1 MRFMFIVTS
10 AHSGPPTP
18 ELMEAMHKLADRE
31 IKAGRMLDSGG
42 LMPLATGA
50 QVRIADG
57 QLSVVDGPFV
67 EAKEV
72 IGGYAIFELPGK
84 EEAVASAKEFMQ
96 LHKDFMP
103 GWEGTCELRAL
114 RRPLRR
120 GFRPAR
126 SAAMTVADAHRAIL
140 AVWRIEQPRLIT
152 SLARMLR
159 DVPLAEDLTQ
169 EALLAALEQWPATGV
184 PEKPG
189 AWLMATAKRRALDHL
204 RRGRMLERKHEMVAR
219 DMEEE
224 QQAMPDLDSALD
236 DDIGDEMLRLI
247 FTACH
252 PRLSREA
259 RAALALR
266 MICGLTTEEIA
277 RAFLLP
283 DATIAQRIVRAKRTL
298 SESGLAYETPRGE
311 ELSERLSSVLEVVYL
326 IFNEGYTAAR
336 GEDWLRPQLCNE
348 ALRMGRVLTSIA
360 PHEPEAHGLLAL
372 MELNASR
379 TAARTDAAGEPIL
392 MLDQNRALWDQ
403 FQIRRGMQALGRARE
418 LGGAGGFYALQ
429 AAIIACH
436 AEARTADDTDW
447 SRIAGLYAEL
457 AAVVRSPIIEL
468 NRAVAVGMAE
478 GPEAGLSIVDRL
490 VREPALKALSPAAER
505 SRRPAPQA
513 RPLRRGAR
521 RVRSG
526 RGAGGQQARTGPAE
540 AARRRGGRRSD
551 VINRHVKRMS
561 SVLR

>member
-1 MRFMFIVTS
+1 MT
-10 AHSGPPTP
+10 A
-18 ELMEAMHKLADRE
+18 
-31 IKAGRMLDSGG
+31 AGIDF
-42 LMPLATGA
+42 AT
-50 QVRIADG
+50 
-57 QLSVVDGPFV
+57 
-67 EAKEV
+67 
-72 IGGYAIFELPGK
+72 
-84 EEAVASAKEFMQ
+84 
-96 LHKDFMP
+96 
-103 GWEGTCELRAL
+103 
-114 RRPLRR
+114 
-120 GFRPAR
+120 
-126 SAAMTVADAHRAIL
+126 HRTIL

-169 EALLAALEQWPATGV
+169 EALLAALEHWPATGV

-204 RRGRMLERKHEMVAR
+204 RRGRMLARKHEMLAL
-219 DMEEE
+219 DMEQE
-224 QQAMPDLDSALD
+224 QQALPDLDAALD
-236 DDIGDEMLRLI
+236 DDIGDELLRLI

-266 MICGLTTEEIA
+266 MVCGLTTEEIA

-283 DATIAQRIVRAKRTL
+283 DATIGQRIVRAKRTL
-298 SESGLAYETPRGE
+298 SEAGLAYETPRGE
-311 ELSERLSSVLEVVYL
+311 ELSQRLSSVLEVVYL

-336 GEDWLRPQLCNE
+336 GVNWLRPQLCNE
-348 ALRMGRVLTSIA
+348 ALRIGRVLTSIA

-403 FQIRRGMQALGRARE
+403 LQIRRGMQALGRAHE

-436 AEARTADDTDW
+436 AQAVTADDTNW
-447 SRIAGLYAEL
+447 ARISGLYTEL
-457 AAVVRSPIIEL
+457 AALVRSPVIDL

-478 GPEAGLSIVDRL
+478 GPEAALVIVDRL
-490 VREPALKALSPAAER
+490 AHEPALKNYHLLGSVRGDLLHKLGRYAEARAAFEAAAELAGNKR
-505 SRRPAPQA
+505 EQE
-513 RPLRRGAR
+513 LLKRRGA
-521 RVRSG
+521 
-526 RGAGGQQARTGPAE
+526 E
-540 AARRRGGRRSD
+540 AA
-551 VINRHVKRMS
+551 NAATAS
-561 SVLR
+561 S